1 MLPGI
6 SSYFVQNVGLE
17 TVTGNPW
24 TMLNIQGVPKELEQL
39 GAEFA
44 VSIGLALKEYE

>member
-1 MLPGI
+1 LPGI
-6 SSYFVQNVGLE
+6 NGYFVENVGLE
-17 TVTGNPW
+17 TVIGNPW

-39 GAEFA
+39 GSEFA